1 MTPDGQTL
9 DISGMTCAACAGRVE
24 KALSQVEGVSSATV
38 NLALERADVVGAA
51 SQAALIAAVERAGY
65 GAIGRGKNAAERRL
79 AREQVEARRRSDSRW
94 TMLLFL
100 LAAVAT
106 APFIL
111 EMGAMAVGGQSL
123 LSPMTQFVLGSIV
136 QFTAGLRFYKGAY
149 KSLRAG
155 AANMDVLVA
164 LGTSAAWGFSTVMVA
179 IHGEHA
185 HGHLYFEGGAVVITL
200 VLLGKV
206 LETRAKSS
214 ASEAVRALFS
224 LRPLTA
230 RRIVGGN
237 EHETPVEDLRLGDH
251 FIVRPGERIAAD
263 GIVIDGASEV
273 DEALVT
279 GESAPVP
286 KRSRSHV
293 IEGSLNGSGRLIIE
307 TTAIGEDTTL
317 ARISRLVENA
327 QTGKAPIQRLVD
339 QVVQVFV
346 PVVMVVAAISLVGW
360 LFAGASL
367 EQALIA
373 AVSVLVIACP
383 CALGLA
389 TPVTLV
395 AGTGAAAKAGILIRD
410 IEALE
415 HAAQINT
422 VVFDKTGTLTEGRMR
437 VVGVE
442 PQKARQAILETAA
455 ALNVASEHPLA
466 AAINA
471 AAKAESI
478 SLFAVE
484 GFRAVPGE
492 GVEGSLSGAH
502 AAAGNRAMME
512 RLGHDVSPFA
522 SDVKSMSKAGRTP
535 VFVALGE
542 KAIGVIALEDTPRL
556 GASAAIASLK
566 AAGLK
571 VLMLSGD
578 TEAAA
583 ATLAKGLGLDGFEAP
598 VRPAEKALRVSKLRE
613 GGAKVAM
620 VGDGVNDAPALAAA
634 DLGVA
639 MASGSDVAMAA
650 AGITL
655 MREEPTLVPAALAIA
670 KATANKTRQNLFFAF
685 IYNVVGIPLAAFGL
699 LSPSIAGAAMAASSV
714 SVVSNALLLRRWKP

>member
-24 KALSQVEGVSSATV
+24 KALSRVEGVTSATV
-38 NLALERADVVGAA
+38 NLALERADIVGAA
-51 SQAALIAAVERAGY
+51 SQSALIAAVERAGY

-79 AREQVEARRRSDSRW
+79 AREQVEARRRSESRW
-94 TMLLFL
+94 TVFLFVI
-100 LAAVAT
+100 AAVST
-106 APFIL
+106 APFLL
-111 EMGAMAVGGQSL
+111 EMGAMATGRAGL
-123 LSPMTQFVLGSIV
+123 LSPMTQFVLASIV

-149 KSLRAG
+149 LSLRAG

-164 LGTSAAWGFSTVMVA
+164 LGTSAAWGFSTVMIAV
-179 IHGEHA
+179 HGEHA

-224 LRPLTA
+224 LRPQTA
-230 RRIVGGN
+230 RKLIGDR
-237 EHETPVEDLRLGDH
+237 EQETPVEDLRLGDH

-263 GIVIDGASEV
+263 GIVIEGASEV

-279 GESAPVP
+279 GESAPVA
-286 KRSRSHV
+286 KTTGSNV
-293 IEGSLNGSGRLIIE
+293 IEGGLNGTGRLIIE
-307 TTAIGEDTTL
+307 TKAIGEDTTL

-346 PVVMVVAAISLVGW
+346 PAVMAIAALSFGGW
-360 LFAGASL
+360 LIAGSSF

-410 IEALE
+410 VEALE
-415 HAAQINT
+415 HAARIDT

-437 VVGVE
+437 VVDVE
-442 PQKARQAILETAA
+442 PAAARRSILETAA
-455 ALNVASEHPLA
+455 ALNAASEHPLA
-466 AAINA
+466 AAIGA
-471 AAKAESI
+471 AAKADG
-478 SLFAVE
+478 LVPVAVTS
-484 GFRAVPGE
+484 FRAIPGE
-492 GVEGSLSGAH
+492 GVEGMLAGRH
-502 AAAGNRAMME
+502 AAAGNRALME
-512 RLGHDVSPFA
+512 RLGHDTSPFA
-522 SDVKSMSKAGRTP
+522 NSVKQMAKAGRTP
-535 VFVALGE
+535 VFVALDDQT
-542 KAIGVIALEDTPRL
+542 IGVIALEDTPRA
-556 GASAAIASLK
+556 GAAAAVATLK
-566 AAGLK
+566 GTGIK

-583 ATLAKGLGLDGFEAP
+583 ATLSRNLGLDGFEAP
-598 VRPAEKALRVSKLRE
+598 VRPAEKALRVTKLRE
-613 GGAKVAM
+613 SGARVAM

-650 AGITL
+650 AGVTL
-655 MREEPTLVPAALAIA
+655 MREDPALVPAALAIA
-670 KATANKTRQNLFFAF
+670 KATANKIRQNLFFAF
-685 IYNVVGIPLAAFGL
+685 VYNVVGIPLAAFGL
-699 LSPSIAGAAMAASSV
+699 LSPSLAGAAMAASSV
-714 SVVSNALLLRRWKP
+714 SVVSNALLLRRWRP